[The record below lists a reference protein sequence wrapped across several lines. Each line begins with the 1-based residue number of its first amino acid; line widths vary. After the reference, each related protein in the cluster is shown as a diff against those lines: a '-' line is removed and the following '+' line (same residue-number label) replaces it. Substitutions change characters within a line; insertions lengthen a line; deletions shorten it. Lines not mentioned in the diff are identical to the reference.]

1 MLSSSPEA
9 IPTSFWLH
17 PYREQY
23 SSVEWV
29 LCEHHSRPQETK
41 RNKPGIY
48 ALSNLSRTSLEQ
60 HAHIKVCAYVCVY
73 IYTVRTATVCNKNVT
88 VITTFSTGTLHQLFI
103 NCFEASEQRP
113 AALRAPTQAATN
125 RNGLPVSAT
134 PRKVEPSTSQ
144 RSSSWA
150 QAKVA
155 LEDTPVVPEN
165 LSLPHNPG
173 ALCQDFSD

>member
-9 IPTSFWLH
+9 IPTSFRLH

-41 RNKPGIY
+41 RNKPGVY
-48 ALSNLSRTSLEQ
+48 ALSRTSVEQ
-60 HAHIKVCAYVCVY
+60 HAHIKVCVYVCVY
-73 IYTVRTATVCNKNVT
+73 IYIRTATVCNKNVM

-134 PRKVEPSTSQ
+134 PRKVEPCTLQ
-144 RSSSWA
+144 RSSS
-150 QAKVA
+150 
-155 LEDTPVVPEN
+155 
-165 LSLPHNPG
+165 
-173 ALCQDFSD
+173 